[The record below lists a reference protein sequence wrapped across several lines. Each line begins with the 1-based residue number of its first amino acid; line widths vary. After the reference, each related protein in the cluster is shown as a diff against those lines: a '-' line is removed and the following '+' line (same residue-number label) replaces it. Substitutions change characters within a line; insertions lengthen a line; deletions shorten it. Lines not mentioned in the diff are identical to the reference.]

1 MKKDIQN
8 RKDIEVLVDNFYE
21 RVRKDEIIGYLFNEV
36 AKTDWSH
43 HLPKMYDFWEVIL
56 FGTGNFKGNPLLVHK
71 ELHQKSQINETHFEH
86 WLTLF
91 HETID
96 ELFEGNNAEDIKSSS
111 ASIAKSLMFR
121 VLMLY

>member
-71 ELHQKSQINETHFEH
+71 ELHQKSPLSPEQFLH
-86 WLTLF
+86 WF
-91 HETID
+91 D
-96 ELFEGNNAEDIKSSS
+96 LFEDTVNSLYEGINAENIKQS
-111 ASIAKSLMFR
+111 AFSISQTLKYK
-121 VLMLY
+121 VLH